1 MASISRRP
9 NGQWRPRYRDAA
21 GREHARH
28 FDRKVDATRW
38 LDSVTAAM
46 ETGTYVDP
54 RASSCTL
61 GEYAQ
66 IWLSRQVQLKPSTHS
81 RYTAIVHKHVV
92 PAFGPVPLA

>member
-1 MASISRRP
+1 MASISKRP

-21 GREHARH
+21 GREHALH

-61 GEYAQ
+61 GEYAN
-66 IWLSRQVQLKPSTHS
+66 LAR
-81 RYTAIVHKHVV
+81 
-92 PAFGPVPLA
+92 PAGAAEALDALALHRHRP